1 MFANP
6 FFNDPRHPFLS
17 LFRTHHAPKAL
28 AKATQSL
35 TIGRLFTYS
44 IIHYSTWM
52 LSHVTLSTLP
62 LSLDHNQM
70 TLTSAPIISPLHRL
84 PQEMPQ
90 PTRHLSMKKSL
101 STITLPEKM
110 HLPTHMLSKTP
121 MLKKLPYPLA
131 QEMLQKTNVQPIF
144 QAPPTIPPQTLE
156 KIMEEMLPLTKNT
169 PIHTTPLQQENN
181 IVKDTTPFTTQSD
194 PSVVS
199 KELLTETTYTQDKIP
214 PQSLKKIMEEI
225 GLPLWYAKNTPLH
238 TTPLQQ
244 ENNIVKDTTPF
255 TTQSDPSVVSKELRT
270 KTTYAQDKIPPQT
283 LEKIMEEIGLPLWYA
298 KNTHRFLEKDLF
310 MPLKQESIQSTC
322 DKAQESA
329 KINAENYFQ
338 KGVGHAFYDTF
349 TSPFE
354 AGRYAHHVGLALG
367 DDTSPHFQE
376 TLLNEKINQF
386 LGALNNEVSSKN
398 PEIAPYAPTIL
409 YHGTHKIV
417 NQELLS
423 NGYDEKDDPN
433 GQIKSFYQ
441 KTGHFICGYHYEKN
455 RNFFEE
461 NKGI

>member
-214 PQSLKKIMEEI
+214 PQSL
-225 GLPLWYAKNTPLH
+225 
-238 TTPLQQ
+238 
-244 ENNIVKDTTPF
+244 
-255 TTQSDPSVVSKELRT
+255 
-270 KTTYAQDKIPPQT
+270 
-283 LEKIMEEIGLPLWYA
+283 EKIMEEIGLPLWYA